1 MATFNLSK
9 TEFIAYLEC
18 PLKFYII
25 KSMNQGMVYGPRG
38 ERDYSEFP
46 ENSIDGMYL
55 HTWFEMFHDKY
66 FEDIS
71 NNKLAPKGRNP
82 RETRIMKMFYKKEL
96 ERYQQQPEFWHPLA
110 TEQYLESERI
120 RGEIDRID
128 KLNDQGEYLLIEY
141 KSKKS
146 EFDEQELLF
155 YACLINQIDGVIDE
169 RDFPIKI
176 TEIEVYYYL
185 TGETFRRKIL
195 EAELTNFE
203 KYLKSIKEEIFI
215 PNWIRK
221 EDCDMLNSKC
231 KFKIV
236 CKCIP
241 ENILISNESQK
252 TVE

>member
-1 MATFNLSK
+1 MAIFNLSK

-25 KSMNQGMVYGPRG
+25 KSMNQGMAYGPRG

-46 ENSIDGMYL
+46 EDSNDGMFW
-55 HTWFEMFHDKY
+55 HSWFEVFHDKY

-71 NNKLAPKGRNP
+71 NNKSAPKGKNP
-82 RETRIMKMFYKKEL
+82 RETRIMRRFYEREL
-96 ERYQQQPEFWHPLA
+96 ERYQHQPEFWHPLA
-110 TEQYLESERI
+110 TELYLKSERI

-128 KLNDQGEYLLIEY
+128 QLNDKGECLLIEY
-141 KSKKS
+141 KKKKS
-146 EFDEQELLF
+146 VFDEQELLF
-155 YACLINQIDGVIDE
+155 YACLINQIGGVIDE
-169 RDFPIKI
+169 RDFPIRI

-185 TGETFRRKIL
+185 TGETIRRKIL
-195 EAELTNFE
+195 EDELASFE
-203 KYLKSIKEEIFI
+203 HYLKSIKEEIFI

-221 EDCDMLNSKC
+221 ENCDMLNSKC
-231 KFKIV
+231 KFKRV

-241 ENILISNESQK
+241 KTILISNESQK